1 MGGGLMGPTDSPK
14 LHGHDRYEV
23 EDGVRTMERAEEIKS
38 KPSLHHAV
46 KKHAAKKARMMKSI
60 AGKR

>member
-1 MGGGLMGPTDSPK
+1 MGPGMDKPPT

-23 EDGVRTMERAEEIKS
+23 EDGVRTMERAEEIKA

-46 KKHAAKKARMMKSI
+46 KKHAAKKARMLKSI

>member
-1 MGGGLMGPTDSPK
+1 MDGMSKPPQ

-23 EDGVRTMERAEEIKS
+23 EDGVRTMERAEEIKR

-46 KKHAAKKARMMKSI
+46 RKHAAKKASMMRSI
-60 AGKR
+60 AGKREKR